1 MLMFIWK
8 KEAIV
13 LNGFKNLYS
22 MLYQGILTKFTF
34 WNIHIYLK
42 NALVY
47 MMKCHAIMNIK
58 ITGIEKKY
66 ENARPLKE
74 YTDFIDK
81 MKKERFPIKLKF
93 GLEVCYSPEHIKD
106 IENIK
111 NMYSF
116 DFLVGSIHFIDGW
129 AFSHKKQPWRKEN
142 YNLNYLYKRYYELMY
157 ELVESNLFSGLAHP
171 NSLQC
176 FGAYPIGDYDAEYN
190 RIARALKENNMY
202 IEESSGLAINYGDTE
217 LGMSGKMLKAMILQN
232 VQILTA
238 SDAHIPQDIGKLI
251 CEMNDLISKAEKE
264 YGRLIAAK

>member
-1 MLMFIWK
+1 MVDAHVHLEKGSYCIEWIQEFVQYALSRNVNEIYFLEHTHIFKECSGLYHEMSCYNEYQNNWYRK
-8 KEAIV
+8 K
-13 LNGFKNLYS
+13 
-22 MLYQGILTKFTF
+22 Q
-34 WNIHIYLK
+34 
-42 NALVY
+42 
-47 MMKCHAIMNIK
+47 
-58 ITGIEKKY
+58 

-74 YTDFIDK
+74 YTDFIDE

-93 GLEVCYSPEHIKD
+93 GLEVCYSPEHARE

-142 YNLNYLYKRYYELMY
+142 VNSDYLYKRYYELMY
-157 ELVESNLFSGLAHP
+157 ELVKSNLFSGLAHP

-176 FGAYPIGDYDAEYN
+176 FGAYPTGDYGTEYD

-217 LGMSGKMLKAMILQN
+217 LGMSEKMLKAMILQN
-232 VQILTA
+232 VRILTA
-238 SDAHIPQDIGKLI
+238 SDAHIPQDVGKLI
-251 CEMNDLISKAEKE
+251 GEMNDLILNQKKAWKE
-264 YGRLIAAK
+264 